1 MPKVKTYKVGEQ
13 VFDIPESETSSFL
26 KDNPNAIQLQSFVN
40 GKDTFDI
47 PLPEVDLFLKDNP
60 KATPLYKEDTQK
72 KKEEAESS
80 SELSGGQLSLSEE
93 GKNKPIGE
101 GGIDVSN
108 DIYLYSPTP
117 NENKIKALVPELQDK
132 IMQAKEYA
140 KQDPSL
146 KLDIAQSI
154 IDADTFGGNIVG
166 KASKDGTYYVDI
178 NNKPLKNFK
187 EGNILIVPK
196 KGDQDSGFIQ
206 LLKNEDGDLNWVKVQ
221 APDPSFSVA
230 KQNPTEDV
238 VVTGYKEL
246 QRPKY
251 IQELEKIG
259 KNIYGEDFFI
269 PRDESVTPEEWQKN
283 VDQLGPLSQEFA
295 LYNKD
300 NDKGQVL
307 PKFLNAHP
315 DIRQSLEQVLQ
326 ETPTQLE
333 STKGRNEALTKAVEK
348 TYRLQEQP
356 VNPFAVEDASQFID
370 APAFYKNLQLLT
382 NTHNQL
388 KELQEKENL
397 LKDNPKYH
405 NQYTSIQKDIEK
417 LSNNLQPIV
426 QFFQEPNNKRV
437 IDRLE
442 ANDALF
448 ATQKQGSDV
457 VASLGQFFPKQKAEN
472 IREMNAR
479 YEANRDPKTMTKE
492 ALLDNI
498 ENKQFAPIKAAWGAA
513 KNALMDIGASA
524 VGGGFSVGMG
534 NESDRRE
541 FRSAID
547 ELKSNVKSYTYVP
560 NLDIRG
566 PNGELLVGNAINN
579 FVKDLGKM
587 TGELA
592 PAMIGG
598 SNKIASSLIF
608 GFQGYQNAKETAKA
622 SGMHSD
628 AEASLYALFNG
639 AMMGAIGYG
648 LGGKFGTAAKEFTPS
663 AEAVAMAIAPAT
675 REAGVKA
682 ILGEMYQ
689 GGLKDILKGA
699 TKGSI
704 EMKIAGVA
712 EALHNEL
719 WNKYRG
725 DLNKFPTEVG
735 GIMDD
740 IKNFAAFAIQQAGM
754 TALGKKGMSNKEK
767 EAVKDYA
774 VLRASQDNP
783 KEVIEA
789 LDKLRNLPNADID
802 NIDAAKDAVLSLT
815 IKNFPKDTTPEQK
828 VELSKQAQIIAEAT
842 KEKESIDKEYH
853 APYNEVIKD
862 ANTKIE
868 EILKNPKK
876 VEKEVQENVKPVVE
890 EINKTIAPDETTH
903 PIGEVGHND
912 AVFNDKK
919 VKEENKNTNEQ
930 GDKVDKPIDT
940 KNVGGTE
947 EKVSKPADETEP
959 VKEEINKDQRVSK
972 EEVVNADDKKK
983 DVVESSEKRS
993 IYIQKPPIK
1002 PPKDGEKLFEG
1013 EDSSNNKRN
1022 FDKLTNDI
1030 PNSGNVKKYLSGDTI
1045 RKYEKDEPRNNQEII
1060 VQELKPALEHGV
1072 KIVEKAKE
1080 LFGDKYVEK
1089 TLEYLDSEKLDPAN
1103 KALIYV
1109 SLENKLAKEK
1119 LNNPDR
1125 INQLNKLQDLIRTKS
1140 QAFLRSSS
1148 LAINM
1153 GRLRKFAE
1161 AGYDISQ
1168 VTDRFFS
1175 TKELKA
1181 REDIEKAIQ
1190 SDADT
1195 INKEDEIR
1203 EEEKSA
1209 LDIEIENKIVEGI
1222 EKEIDKIYQALPKQK
1237 KINADRAIAALERI
1251 QKKLRGKL
1259 YDAALGVPLA
1269 IIDAGITT
1277 IKHAIKAGV
1286 SIANAVELGIVKIK
1300 EKYGKK
1306 WDKEDVFR
1314 EDYIKGFKEAGIKED
1329 ADLSKIVKDALI
1341 SEGFSKTINIKGEK
1355 KQILDWKKL
1364 AGEEGSID
1372 KIKENVEKSLKGSG
1386 YSDDKITEM
1395 QEELI
1400 GEYNSLRASVI
1411 EKSLNELA
1419 KRNKETITPEQKT
1432 AAKKLA
1438 ELYNYG
1444 LFDQKKEEFDNLIN
1458 KAIGASVSKEGFE
1471 EANKIAKAMQQLYA
1485 SSFNG
1490 VKLND
1495 ITAKTAIQQLEN
1507 RMRILLSKEASKEG
1521 TTAYKIASIAKS
1533 YMDISQ
1539 TMVLNSLKQ
1548 AVENPLSGAQQ
1559 NAIESISGLIS
1570 KDFVGSK
1577 SLDKQRRKMMQSV
1590 YKDMILNA
1598 GVEYGDVGS
1607 AFANRGKIDDY
1618 LNKLS
1623 DQKLYH
1629 GIVSGLT
1636 GKATLDGMDAMYK
1649 LSLTEKKFAKNL
1661 IKILT
1666 NETNKNRMSKE
1677 DAVKFVSEQLTGQ
1690 TLEDAKKTATEIIE
1704 KINKDAGDNLLPSN
1718 KEAVDRLAN
1727 DIVKSALEMGG
1738 KITSEQII
1746 AAYKAAYKAA
1756 GLGLGHE
1763 ANNPISKMVG
1773 HVSAKIQKDTNHA
1786 IKEKDWN
1793 KAALLTTVSTIW
1805 RNILN
1810 PFVGGGTNW
1819 LVLKLEKNGLGLFT
1833 GLGYNIKDAKDK
1845 RIDLS
1850 SEEGSKK
1857 LEDAL
1862 YKQARIKDNYM
1873 RGIVGGGAALLTYL
1887 AFLGIASTEDYRDWR
1902 NRNKWAA
1909 KYLDLITPEFLLAD
1923 MANKNGEV
1931 KKYLENVFNKN
1942 DAFDSSTKLIN
1953 AAGYFSKGESNKG
1966 WGALGESFGEKFN
1979 LPIPWRV
1986 VKDAQILYQGITGQD
2001 PYHGNYKPSTGFF
2014 NGVFKGGAIEWF
2026 GMRPKGAIEKS
2037 IYNEDDLNDPALK
2050 PFVENDIDLP
2060 KVSAKFIEIEDR
2072 VDGKPKLKKL
2082 SDYGEEKIKTFE
2094 EEKKKFL
2101 KKILTRQHGYAFVD
2115 RYGRYSLTAG
2125 DGGKKRVKIESI
2137 TNNEE
2142 KKKALKEVL
2151 RQASSQS
2158 TEQAKEKLFPNR

>member
-959 VKEEINKDQRVSK
+959 VKEEINKDQSGT
-972 EEVVNADDKKK
+972 EE
-983 DVVESSEKRS
+983 
-993 IYIQKPPIK
+993 KPPINTSTEK
-1002 PPKDGEKLFEG
+1002 EKIYSERPKTQLSHRGLQVVANEFSLPDVQTRDRKTDIELRKEAEHTINEWIDKKEYSNKVESLVKKAENKDVLTDKERVILEQHLANISGELRNMKSDSPEFDTKLAEIKRLKEAG
-1013 EDSSNNKRN
+1013 ELARSEAGAALRIPTFRSSPVDLADYFVKEMEVAGV
-1022 FDKLTNDI
+1022 DKLTDTQKQRVEKEYADI
-1030 PNSGNVKKYLSGDTI
+1030 SETQKKYDEKINQLENENARLKAEKEVKKIAATT
-1045 RKYEKDEPRNNQEII
+1045 KKQKKDFTQERDEII
-1060 VQELKPALEHGV
+1060 TSIKDKLRKSRGETSAVVVPYL
-1072 KIVEKAKE
+1072 KE
-1080 LFGDKYVEK
+1080 LIVIAPDV
-1089 TLEYLDSEKLDPAN
+1089 A
-1103 KALIYV
+1103 
-1109 SLENKLAKEK
+1109 KLAKSYIEQGVTELADIVKNIHGQLKDEIKDLKEEDIHNIIAGEYNEK
-1119 LNNPDR
+1119 KPTRNSLTEKYRNLQLEAKL
-1125 INQLNKLQDLIRTKS
+1125 INELQKLQSGEEIKS
-1140 QAFLRSSS
+1140 EKKKVENNKK
-1148 LAINM
+1148 I
-1153 GRLRKFAE
+1153 
-1161 AGYDISQ
+1161 
-1168 VTDRFFS
+1168 
-1175 TKELKA
+1175 KELK
-1181 REDIEKAIQ
+1181 
-1190 SDADT
+1190 
-1195 INKEDEIR
+1195 
-1203 EEEKSA
+1203 
-1209 LDIEIENKIVEGI
+1209 
-1222 EKEIDKIYQALPKQK
+1222 DKIKDFGGNESDLNTYKSRTQK
-1237 KINADRAIAALERI
+1237 KIKEVEAQLKSGDFATPEKKEPLKLDKEAIALKDKLIKLQSDREVRLLKQEYANRSKWQKFKDAGLEVANTPRAIMSSMDFSGTLRQALIATIAHPKLTFKIKISRERPYI
-1251 QKKLRGKL
+1251 KGEGAFWEMFRFARSQKKFDRWFHDLRESPKYKIMEEIGLYIADPHSPSLSVKEEAFMNNLAEKIPLIGRFIKGSERAYVGYLNKMRVDLFSRGADLLEAKGKTIENSKKDYEGLASWVNNSTGRGKMAESLEKAAPLLNSILFSPRLIASRLNILNPLYYAKLPKEIRIMALKDMAKFIGFGISVLALAKLNGADVDDDPRSSDFGKIKVGNTRWDIWGGFQQYVRVASQLLSGQKKSISTGEIQNLDGEGAFKSKRSDVLTSFLRGKL
-1259 YDAALGVPLA
+1259 SPIPSMAWDFLSGKTVT
-1269 IIDAGITT
+1269 GEKTT
-1277 IKHAIKAGV
+1277 IKNELESHFLPLIYSDVKEAMKDQGVKSLFTVGIPAAFGIGV
-1286 SIANAVELGIVKIK
+1286 STFSPK
-1300 EKYGKK
+1300 EK
-1306 WDKEDVFR
+1306 
-1314 EDYIKGFKEAGIKED
+1314 
-1329 ADLSKIVKDALI
+1329 
-1341 SEGFSKTINIKGEK
+1341 
-1355 KQILDWKKL
+1355 
-1364 AGEEGSID
+1364 
-1372 KIKENVEKSLKGSG
+1372 
-1386 YSDDKITEM
+1386 
-1395 QEELI
+1395 
-1400 GEYNSLRASVI
+1400 
-1411 EKSLNELA
+1411 
-1419 KRNKETITPEQKT
+1419 
-1432 AAKKLA
+1432 
-1438 ELYNYG
+1438 
-1444 LFDQKKEEFDNLIN
+1444 
-1458 KAIGASVSKEGFE
+1458 
-1471 EANKIAKAMQQLYA
+1471 
-1485 SSFNG
+1485 
-1490 VKLND
+1490 
-1495 ITAKTAIQQLEN
+1495 
-1507 RMRILLSKEASKEG
+1507 
-1521 TTAYKIASIAKS
+1521 
-1533 YMDISQ
+1533 
-1539 TMVLNSLKQ
+1539 
-1548 AVENPLSGAQQ
+1548 
-1559 NAIESISGLIS
+1559 
-1570 KDFVGSK
+1570 
-1577 SLDKQRRKMMQSV
+1577 
-1590 YKDMILNA
+1590 
-1598 GVEYGDVGS
+1598 
-1607 AFANRGKIDDY
+1607 
-1618 LNKLS
+1618 
-1623 DQKLYH
+1623 
-1629 GIVSGLT
+1629 
-1636 GKATLDGMDAMYK
+1636 
-1649 LSLTEKKFAKNL
+1649 
-1661 IKILT
+1661 
-1666 NETNKNRMSKE
+1666 
-1677 DAVKFVSEQLTGQ
+1677 
-1690 TLEDAKKTATEIIE
+1690 
-1704 KINKDAGDNLLPSN
+1704 
-1718 KEAVDRLAN
+1718 
-1727 DIVKSALEMGG
+1727 
-1738 KITSEQII
+1738 
-1746 AAYKAAYKAA
+1746 
-1756 GLGLGHE
+1756 
-1763 ANNPISKMVG
+1763 NN
-1773 HVSAKIQKDTNHA
+1773 
-1786 IKEKDWN
+1786 
-1793 KAALLTTVSTIW
+1793 
-1805 RNILN
+1805 
-1810 PFVGGGTNW
+1810 
-1819 LVLKLEKNGLGLFT
+1819 
-1833 GLGYNIKDAKDK
+1833 
-1845 RIDLS
+1845 
-1850 SEEGSKK
+1850 
-1857 LEDAL
+1857 
-1862 YKQARIKDNYM
+1862 
-1873 RGIVGGGAALLTYL
+1873 
-1887 AFLGIASTEDYRDWR
+1887 
-1902 NRNKWAA
+1902 
-1909 KYLDLITPEFLLAD
+1909 KYLPE
-1923 MANKNGEV
+1923 
-1931 KKYLENVFNKN
+1931 
-1942 DAFDSSTKLIN
+1942 
-1953 AAGYFSKGESNKG
+1953 
-1966 WGALGESFGEKFN
+1966 
-1979 LPIPWRV
+1979 
-1986 VKDAQILYQGITGQD
+1986 
-2001 PYHGNYKPSTGFF
+2001 
-2014 NGVFKGGAIEWF
+2014 
-2026 GMRPKGAIEKS
+2026 
-2037 IYNEDDLNDPALK
+2037 DLNDPALK
-2050 PFVENDIDLP
+2050 PFVENEIDLP
-2060 KVSAKFIEIEDR
+2060 KVNAKFIEIEDR
-2072 VDGKPKLKKL
+2072 VDGKPKLNKL